1 MAGRQLTKRNVI
13 SFLVALA
20 VGVILGTVVQ
30 TQLNLWALQAMGV
43 AVGLDARISATGHD
57 LVSFAPLYL
66 LLFGLVFV
74 PNQRAWPPQHLS
86 MCMCMCMCISM
97 SMSIS
102 ISMSCMHVCTRA

>member
-66 LLFGLVFV
+66 LLFGLGFLFSQGAAAVV
-74 PNQRAWPPQHLS
+74 Y
-86 MCMCMCMCISM
+86 
-97 SMSIS
+97 
-102 ISMSCMHVCTRA
+102 